1 MSNRKFIRRTFLAA
15 AMTMSGACVTTA
27 SGFQQG
33 QYQPG
38 QPGQQIPQGN
48 STVTQELNRMF
59 QESGQAMPSMNAQE
73 LPNANVPTQGK
84 VRPTQPQ
91 NQTPN
96 KPQVPA
102 ASVSHSQPQQ
112 KGSSG
117 KQSVLGKFFGKLR
130 GDSGNNNP
138 NYRPPV
144 PPVDKPAGQTAATT
158 GNMRQPSQ
166 GQNSAQPQGQLTQ
179 NTQTQ
184 NTQPLPLQN
193 PTPPN
198 NPRSATVQAG
208 NANSRPTAQAA
219 QGSSQNSPQVHNG
232 AASAIPPRSGATVRG
247 RRVEHGVPTTPDNA
261 EERTQYTQPG
271 SAPGFMSTAGAAK
284 VIQPQPAAAPPSDD
298 KFQNDFIRDSAEGN
312 IGLRQKT
319 KTTTAEVAGQRKA
332 EVGFESPFKD
342 SADSSEPAETLD
354 LDSLIDIPAA
364 EPQSAKA
371 ATEKSQSL
379 EPITRDAPQAA
390 DTVAKPANDF
400 AESITDEKP
409 VAEADPDATQAE
421 SIKAPEENPFTGVQ
435 LDTSDAEFFGTQEPT
450 VGSEVGTFG
459 VPAAPMEDFNSQLPA
474 IELPPV
480 DLSPVANTDAAAG
493 IELNATPAADAI
505 HSAVDA
511 TEVKPAEPA
520 STAEPANTAP
530 AADMAARAELLP
542 SVDVPKT
549 MSPAETAR
557 LRQIAEQ
564 EQRQLQ
570 QRQIQA
576 RAGQTGFKG
585 FCPVALRERRELV
598 ESSSR
603 FTSTFGLQT
612 YAFSSA
618 ESKAAFDT
626 DPARYAPAA
635 GGSDVVVLVNSGE
648 EQAGQLDYALWYRD
662 RLYLFRSRE
671 TMTLFSKDPQRFA
684 SQY

>member
-33 QYQPG
+33 PSQPG

-59 QESGQAMPSMNAQE
+59 QESGQPMPSMNAQE

-96 KPQVPA
+96 RPQVPA
-102 ASVSHSQPQQ
+102 ASANHAQPQQ

-117 KQSVLGKFFGKLR
+117 KQGVLGKLFGKLR
-130 GDSGNNNP
+130 GDTGNNNP

-144 PPVDKPAGQTAATT
+144 PPDYKPAAQTAAKT
-158 GNMRQPSQ
+158 GNMQQPAQ
-166 GQNSAQPQGQLTQ
+166 GPSQNSAQ
-179 NTQTQ
+179 
-184 NTQPLPLQN
+184 
-193 PTPPN
+193 
-198 NPRSATVQAG
+198 
-208 NANSRPTAQAA
+208 
-219 QGSSQNSPQVHNG
+219 VHNG
-232 AASAIPPRSGATVRG
+232 TASPIPPRSGATVRAT
-247 RRVEHGVPTTPDNA
+247 RVEHPASSTPDNA
-261 EERTQYTQPG
+261 SERTQYTQPG

-284 VIQPQPAAAPPSDD
+284 VLQKQPAAAPPSDD
-298 KFQNDFIRDSAEGN
+298 KFQNDFIRDNAEGN

-319 KTTTAEVAGQRKA
+319 RTTTAEVAGNRKA
-332 EVGFESPFKD
+332 EEGFESPFKD

-364 EPQSAKA
+364 EPQPAKA

-379 EPITRDAPQAA
+379 APIAKDAPRAA
-390 DTVAKPANDF
+390 ETLAEPANEF
-400 AESITDEKP
+400 AESTTGEKS
-409 VAEADPDATQAE
+409 AEDTDPDATQAE
-421 SIKAPEENPFTGVQ
+421 SNKAPEENPFTGVQ

-450 VGSEVGTFG
+450 TGADVGTFG

-480 DLSPVANTDAAAG
+480 DLPPIAGEAAAAES
-493 IELNATPAADAI
+493 ELNATPAGESI
-505 HSAVDA
+505 QSAVDA

-520 STAEPANTAP
+520 SAAP
-530 AADMAARAELLP
+530 AADTAARAELPP
-542 SVDVPKT
+542 SADVPKT

-598 ESSSR
+598 ESSTQ

-618 ESKAAFDT
+618 ESKSAFDT